1 MVTEVSNPQL
11 ENVASLM
18 VLIDVGM
25 MMEVMEDKIKARS
38 LMVMTEVGILM
49 EVREHDSKAYLPIL
63 VTVEGINTEVMV
75 LQLEKALSG
84 IKDTSLGMV
93 INLLTPQEE
102 QLLQGK

>member
-63 VTVEGINTEVMV
+63 VTVEGINTVVMV
-75 LQLEKALSG
+75 VHREKAKFG

-93 INLLTPQEE
+93 MIELALQEE
-102 QLLQGK
+102 QPLQGK